1 MRKNHSGISHA
12 LAKMTVLPLLLFG
25 IFTMLFS
32 FFWIQSSMEAEV
44 HSELESIADTA
55 ILAYDGLYPGD
66 YGRYGDEND
75 LLFTKG
81 DTILNSNYNFMDSLK
96 ESTGIDFTLFYGNV
110 RVITTLCSDG
120 GDRIVGTFANEQ
132 IVADVIDQN
141 ASAFYTNVDIFG
153 KSYYCYYAPLFNSD
167 GTCIGMLAAVMPS
180 AQVRVLI
187 VKATLPIFA
196 LTLVAAI
203 LAGIWS
209 FSYSKQLVAVIQ
221 KLTGAFEK
229 VSKGKFS
236 NTVPAELLSRKD
248 EFGSMSHSLVD
259 MQASL
264 RTLVEQDM
272 LTGLHNRRFGQ
283 QKLDYVIENT
293 RGTNRGF
300 SIALGD
306 IDFFK
311 KFNDTYGHNCGDYVL
326 KSVASIMKDTV
337 KDHGYCVRWG
347 GEEFLIVFTNGTYED
362 HRTVMQSLIEN
373 IRNHRME
380 YEGQTLAVTMTF
392 GLIDAS
398 DYESSDAMTSKVDEL
413 LYHGKQN
420 GRNRLVTLEDEDLP
434 GPLR

>member
-1 MRKNHSGISHA
+1 MRKNHSGISYA

-25 IFTMLFS
+25 IVTVLFS

-55 ILAYDGLYPGD
+55 ILACDKLYPGN
-66 YGRYGDEND
+66 YGRYGSEND

-81 DTILNSNYNFMDSLK
+81 DVILNYNYNFIDSLK
-96 ESTGIDFTLFYGNV
+96 ESTGIDFTLFYGNM
-110 RVITTLCSDG
+110 RVITTLCTEDG
-120 GDRIVGTFANEQ
+120 NRIVGTLANEQ

-141 ASAFYTNVDIFG
+141 TSAFYSNVDIFG
-153 KSYYCYYAPLFNSD
+153 SSYYCYYAPLFNSD
-167 GTCIGMLAAVMPS
+167 GACVGMLAAVMPS
-180 AQVRVLI
+180 AQVQVLI
-187 VKATLPIFA
+187 LKAALPIFA

-229 VSKGKFS
+229 VARGKFS

-264 RTLVEQDM
+264 RALVEQDM

-283 QKLDYVIENT
+283 QKLDYILQNT
-293 RGTNRGF
+293 LGTNRSF

-326 KSVASIMKDTV
+326 KSVAAIMKNTV

-347 GEEFLIVFTNGTYED
+347 GEEFLIVFTNGAYEE
-362 HRTVMQSLIEN
+362 HKAIMQTLIEN
-373 IRNHRME
+373 VRGHRME
-380 YEGQTLAVTMTF
+380 YEGQSLAVTMTF

-398 DYESSDAMTSKVDEL
+398 GYESSDAMTSKVDKL
-413 LYHGKQN
+413 LYHGKQS
-420 GRNRLVTLEDEDLP
+420 GRDRLVTPEDIE
-434 GPLR
+434 